1 MLPRFL
7 AFMLASAMAAYAVHA
22 LVKASAAGDE
32 IPRTPLF
39 GAVLAVLMVNVHT
52 IADELLI
59 LLLFVKFVGLDTVS
73 YSLKHFYSVWIEP
86 QVRQPP
92 NPLDGFAGHSG
103 HPSSVTQPRADAP
116 TPMPRLSRMAGW
128 SVRSARH

>member
-1 MLPRFL
+1 MLPRFV
-7 AFMLASAMAAYAVHA
+7 AFLLASAMAAYAVHA
-22 LVKASAAGDE
+22 LVKASASGEDM
-32 IPRTPLF
+32 PRTPLF

-86 QVRQPP
+86 QVGAQPAIGP
-92 NPLDGFAGHSG
+92 PH
-103 HPSSVTQPRADAP
+103 RADSPISSHGSAVA
-116 TPMPRLSRMAGW
+116 RLNLVPSPPIPLTHALP
-128 SVRSARH
+128 SPPP